1 MSKPVKRVKSPIKW
15 PGGKFYLAPKI
26 ISFIPNDV
34 QFFFEG
40 YCGGISV
47 LLAKLQYGSEVIV
60 DANKYITNF
69 WTVLADKKLFQQFSR
84 LAEATPFSDSIFKA
98 SLENYKSAKI
108 RDKPDV
114 QAALDFFILCR
125 MSRQG
130 LMKDYATPTSRLR
143 RGINENVSAWLSSVD
158 GLAEVHNR
166 LKTVEVLT
174 GSTLDYLFKYSNKN
188 SLHYLD
194 PPYMHATRVSRKDY
208 QAFEISD
215 RHHAVLLAGLM
226 PSHEP
231 LLTKKEFEAYAG
243 NEQYSQYE
251 EFSRKDFPGKFI
263 LSGYNNPL
271 YEKYT
276 EKFELR
282 VEKIAVPN
290 NASSAKIK
298 EIKTE
303 CLWMNFGQEISSAT
317 RQESAEKVI
326 SKKIKRRILR
336 KVKK

>member
-1 MSKPVKRVKSPIKW
+1 MIKPVKRVKSSIKW

-26 ISFIPNDV
+26 VEFIPNDI

-47 LLAKLQYGSEVIV
+47 LLAKPQYGSEIIV
-60 DANKYITNF
+60 DANRYITNF
-69 WTVLADKKLFQQFSR
+69 WAVLADNKLFQQFTR
-84 LAEATPFSDSIFKA
+84 LAQATPFSDSIFKA
-98 SLENYKSAKI
+98 SLANYKAEKI
-108 RDKPDV
+108 QDKPDV
-114 QAALDFFILCR
+114 KAALDFFILCR

-158 GLAEVHNR
+158 GLAEVHSR

-174 GSTLDYLFKYSNKN
+174 GNTLDYLFKYSNKN

-194 PPYMHATRVSRKDY
+194 PPYMHATRVSKKDY

-226 PSHEP
+226 PSHKP
-231 LLTKKEFEAYAG
+231 LLTKKEFEVFAG
-243 NEQYSQYE
+243 TEQYSQYE
-251 EFSRKDFPGKFI
+251 EFSSKDFPGKFI

-276 EKFELR
+276 KKFELR

-303 CLWMNFGQEISSAT
+303 CLWMNFGQANGKTIKEKP
-317 RQESAEKVI
+317 AEKLVT
-326 SKKIKRRILR
+326 KKVNRRILR
-336 KVKK
+336 EVN